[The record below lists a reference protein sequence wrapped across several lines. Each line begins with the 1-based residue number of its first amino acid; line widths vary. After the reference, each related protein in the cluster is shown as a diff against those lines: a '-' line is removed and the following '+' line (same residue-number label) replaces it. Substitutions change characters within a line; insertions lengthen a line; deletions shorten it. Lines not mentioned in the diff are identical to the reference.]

1 MAQFDYYPQRRAKG
15 YWLDCQ
21 TVLLSDIESRFVAPL
36 LPIEVVMVPIR
47 QLNPVFEIAGSSFV
61 LLTQQAGPAPAADL
75 GKPAGSLADF
85 RYEILTAFDF
95 LITGV

>member
-1 MAQFDYYPQRRAKG
+1 MAQFDYYPQRRIKG

-21 TVLLSDIESRFVAPL
+21 TDLLDDIESRFVVPL
-36 LPIEVVMVPIR
+36 LPFESVPSPIR
-47 QLNPVFEIAGSSFV
+47 QLNPVFEITGSSFV

-75 GKPAGSLADF
+75 GKPAGSLADY
-85 RYEILTAFDF
+85 RYEILNALDF

>member
-1 MAQFDYYPQRRAKG
+1 MAQFDYYPQRRIKG

-21 TVLLSDIESRFVAPL
+21 TDLLDDIESRFVVPL
-36 LPIEVVMVPIR
+36 LPLEAVPSPIR

-75 GKPAGSLADF
+75 GKPAGSLADY
-85 RYEILTAFDF
+85 RYEILNALDF

>member
-1 MAQFDYYPQRRAKG
+1 MAQCDYYPQRRAKG

-21 TVLLSDIESRFVAPL
+21 TDLLDDIESRFVVPL
-36 LPIEVVMVPIR
+36 LPLEAVPSPIR

-61 LLTQQAGPAPAADL
+61 LLTQQAGPAPVADL
-75 GKPAGSLADF
+75 GKPAGSLADY
-85 RYEILTAFDF
+85 RYEILNALDF